1 MYEYKNINY
10 EILLS
15 KNLAKP
21 GMTYKSIINLLLY

>member
-1 MYEYKNINY
+1 MWEYENINY
-10 EILLS
+10 DILLS